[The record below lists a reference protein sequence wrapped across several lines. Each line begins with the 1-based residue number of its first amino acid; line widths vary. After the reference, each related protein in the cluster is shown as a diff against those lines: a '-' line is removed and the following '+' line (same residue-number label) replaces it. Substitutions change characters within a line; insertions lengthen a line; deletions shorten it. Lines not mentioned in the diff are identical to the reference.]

1 MYRFG
6 SEFGVSQNTG
16 HFKDAGGVIAE
27 VMQGVGLRN
36 QGLCIFFFFCEVLG
50 RRGVRKGSL
59 GPF

>member
-27 VMQGVGLRN
+27 VMQGRAQELGLW
-36 QGLCIFFFFCEVLG
+36 LFL
-50 RRGVRKGSL
+50 
-59 GPF
+59 